1 MVMRNVPKAL
11 DVTVGDLVVTSE
23 YSTFFPSEIPIGKII
38 KIEPEPNTL
47 FRRISLDPT
56 AGIYRVEHV
65 YVVMKDAALEL
76 ERQKLEEEAKKE
88 AAKALKRQ

>member
-1 MVMRNVPKAL
+1 MPKAL

-23 YSTFFPSEIPIGKII
+23 YSTFFPAEIPIGKII

-56 AGIYRVEHV
+56 ANIYRVEHV
-65 YVVMKDAALEL
+65 YVVMKDEALEK
-76 ERQKLEEEAKKE
+76 ERLRLEEEAKKE
-88 AAKALKRQ
+88 AAKALRNQG